1 MLILGLRLEFDAVP
15 DLCDLFQDH
24 LDKIPNAYVA
34 EKLPGYPFF
43 FFWGVFLALYFVCL
57 SKLARRQS

>member
-34 EKLPGYPFF
+34 EKLPGYPCL
-43 FFWGVFLALYFVCL
+43 VLCL
-57 SKLARRQS
+57 SKPARRQS